1 MKVYGV
7 YTFDF
12 EGSYLQTPLYKDL
25 EKAASRA
32 KSEVNKLQKRIVQ
45 MQKFTKKENLNDTS
59 DYKDFKQISDKE
71 WKGGYNNWSG
81 VLIEE
86 IKIV

>member
-7 YTFDF
+7 YTFDY
-12 EGSYLQTPLYKDL
+12 EGRSLQTPLYKDL
-25 EKAASRA
+25 DKAVSRA
-32 KSEVNKLQKRIVQ
+32 KSEVNKLQKEVVE
-45 MQKFTKKENLNDTS
+45 MQKFTDKEGLDNS
-59 DYKDFKQISDKE
+59 YKDLKQISERE
-71 WKGGYNNWSG
+71 WEGGYNNWSG